1 VTPELADTLREEMR
15 AFYERRGESLDTPA
29 ARATLDTNSTHVAR
43 RAAPLW
49 AMLARRA
56 GGTLEGAELVD
67 LGAGFGSMAVWFA
80 AAGARVTA
88 VDVNAERFEVCVAVA
103 LRHGFALETVQS
115 RMERLDLPDAS
126 YDAAVL
132 SNSIC
137 YLVDRDARAAAL
149 AETLRVLRPG
159 GALVI
164 RDANRWYPID
174 QHTGLPFL
182 QMLPADRAE
191 RVARLVGRT
200 RSRVRLASPAAA
212 RQELRAAGFHGVEHE
227 RPAGLG
233 RRAVAPF
240 ARYYHLTAVRP
251 PAGGRMR
258 DPV

>member
-1 VTPELADTLREEMR
+1 MPDLADTLREEMS
-15 AFYERRGESLDTPA
+15 AFYERRGDSLDTPA
-29 ARATLDTNSTHVAR
+29 ARATLDTNSTHVAS
-43 RAAPLW
+43 RAAPLA

-56 GGTLEGAELVD
+56 GGTIEGAELVD

-88 VDVNAERFEVCVAVA
+88 VDVNAERFEVCGAVA

-137 YLVDRDARAAAL
+137 YLVDQGERAAAL

-164 RDANRWYPID
+164 RDANRWHPVD

-182 QMLPADRAE
+182 NALPPERAARLAE
-191 RVARLVGRT
+191 RMGRA
-200 RSRVRLASPAAA
+200 RSRVRLTSPIGA
-212 RQELRAAGFHGVEHE
+212 RRELHAAGFQDVRHE
-227 RPAGLG
+227 PATTLGGRALGLL
-233 RRAVAPF
+233 
-240 ARYYHLTAVRP
+240 ARYYHFTALRP
-251 PAGGRMR
+251 PAGGRMH